1 MPHSA
6 PRESDLLATPA
17 WWRKAS
23 SALVGLFFPA
33 SCTGCGQP
41 FAEYTPILLCAR
53 CRATLGMGYDNPCR
67 RCAMPLSTALGPS
80 IACAECQHR
89 QPRFASAV
97 AIGKYE
103 GVLRHLVLRAKSGY
117 DDALALTLGERL
129 AEVLAQRGLHAS
141 FDSVVPVP
149 VPGGRRFFRRI
160 NVAEILAEAV
170 ARECRVPRLSG
181 VLHFARAV
189 QKQANL
195 TPAQRRRNVRGAMRV
210 TTDFDLR
217 GARLLVVDD
226 VLTTGATADEAA
238 RALLAAGAAVVEV
251 AVAARG
257 VGYA

>member
-1 MPHSA
+1 MP
-6 PRESDLLATPA
+6 
-17 WWRKAS
+17 

-33 SCTGCGQP
+33 SCTGCGQA

-53 CRATLGMGYDNPCR
+53 CRAAMGIGYDNPCL
-67 RCAMPLSTALGPS
+67 RCAMPLATAVGPS
-80 IACAECQHR
+80 NACAECQHR

-129 AEVLAQRGLHAS
+129 AETLAQRGVPAS
-141 FDSVVPVP
+141 YDSVVPVP
-149 VPGGRRFFRRI
+149 VPGGRRFFRRM

-170 ARECRVPRLSG
+170 ARECHLPRLSG
-181 VLHFARAV
+181 VLQFARAV